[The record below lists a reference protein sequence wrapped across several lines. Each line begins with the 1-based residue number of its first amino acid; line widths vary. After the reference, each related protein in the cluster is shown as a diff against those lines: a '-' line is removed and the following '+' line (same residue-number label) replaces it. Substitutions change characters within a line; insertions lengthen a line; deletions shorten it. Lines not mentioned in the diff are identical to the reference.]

1 MKTRLFKLFLFP
13 VLALAIAQ
21 GCERYEAPLVP
32 RDPMYSAAPQHALH
46 KVHDRRGQ
54 QSSNAASALIGRDG
68 GMVQLGAHRLIVP
81 AGAVD
86 HPTRFS
92 MRLADNG
99 YVEVDLNASSYTAK
113 GSKNDAGRR
122 GFARPV
128 TLRLSYE
135 EADLADGSSDVV
147 IAWVKPDGSL
157 QPLQSTRDERAHTI
171 SAELNHFSPYALA
184 SN

>member
-1 MKTRLFKLFLFP
+1 MKTRLFKLSILP

-32 RDPMYSAAPQHALH
+32 QDPMYSAAPQHTLH
-46 KVHDRRGQ
+46 KLHDRKGQ
-54 QSSNAASALIGRDG
+54 QASDAASAVIGRDG
-68 GMVQLGAHRLIVP
+68 GVVQLGPHRLIVP
-81 AGAVD
+81 QGAVD

-92 MRLADNG
+92 MHLAENG
-99 YVEVDLNASSYTAK
+99 YVEVDLNASSYTTK

-122 GFARPV
+122 GFAKPV
-128 TLRLSYE
+128 TLQLSY
-135 EADLADGSSDVV
+135 ADAETAGELSDVV

-157 QPLQSTRDERAHTI
+157 QPLQSTRDESRSMI
-171 SAELNHFSPYALA
+171 SADLNHFSPYALA